1 MAIPLLGA
9 AATAARVGA
18 FIRSQG
24 FKKAAEKYGEEIV
37 KEVAESITQPGAPIA
52 SAGSA
57 GNRGK
62 EPESRLSPEDIGRMR
77 KKVKQQRLNDNW
89 RERKNETDDAVAR
102 MIAERQGTKVPTG
115 GDFLSSIGNRP
126 TTAAGYKSGG
136 TVARNRR
143 NHKGCGCVMS
153 DRRKKTLYT

>member
-9 AATAARVGA
+9 AVVTARVGA

-24 FKKAAEKYGEEIV
+24 FKKAAEKYGEELV

-52 SAGSA
+52 SAESA
-57 GNRGK
+57 GSRK
-62 EPESRLSPEDIGRMR
+62 EERKPKLSPEDIERER
-77 KKVKQQRLNDNW
+77 KKVKQQRLDDNW
-89 RERKNETDDAVAR
+89 RVRKNETDDAVAR
-102 MIAERQGTKVPTG
+102 MIAEREGTKVPTG

-136 TVARNRR
+136 VVAGNRR